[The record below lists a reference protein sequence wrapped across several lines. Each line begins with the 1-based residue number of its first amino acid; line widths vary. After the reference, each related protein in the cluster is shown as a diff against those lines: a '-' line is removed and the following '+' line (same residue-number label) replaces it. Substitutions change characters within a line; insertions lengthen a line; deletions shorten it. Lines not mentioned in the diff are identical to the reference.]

1 MIPHFFQII
10 AQIYG
15 HVHTDT
21 FRIYQNDNHTSTS
34 VAFLAPS
41 LTPRVNW
48 MEGTNPGIRLYHY
61 KLNKTHL
68 DNYEQFYVD
77 LAKGN
82 DEKALKW
89 TKLYDFKDAYG
100 VPDLSDKSMIAAFN
114 KIAMDEKHFQ
124 KSYTF
129 NTLMKDNGM

>member
-1 MIPHFFQII
+1 
-10 AQIYG
+10 
-15 HVHTDT
+15 
-21 FRIYQNDNHTSTS
+21 
-34 VAFLAPS
+34 
-41 LTPRVNW
+41 

-61 KLNKTHL
+61 KLKNTHL

-89 TKLYDFKDAYG
+89 TKLYDFKDAYK

-114 KIAMDEKHFQ
+114 KIATDEDYFK
-124 KSYTF
+124 KSYRF
-129 NTLMKDNGM
+129 NTLMMDNGM